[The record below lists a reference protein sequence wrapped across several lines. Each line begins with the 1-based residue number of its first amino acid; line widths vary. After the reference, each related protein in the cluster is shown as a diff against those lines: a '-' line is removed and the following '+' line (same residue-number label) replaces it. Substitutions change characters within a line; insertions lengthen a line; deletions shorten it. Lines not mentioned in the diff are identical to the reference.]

1 MLNFNAREGVK
12 SPLKPAV
19 YDPPGSVPRP
29 QTTSTARPVTPPPAP
44 AREAPAP
51 APSTAVEVTKEAEDG
66 WMELLF
72 SAPRLGVIGS
82 PDCTPGY
89 YNNEGHPIGRAER
102 LNMAGYPGGPV
113 AFFQLLGDWRR
124 SGSRTGDYRN
134 CR

>member
-51 APSTAVEVTKEAEDG
+51 APSTAVEVTKEAAP
-66 WMELLF
+66 
-72 SAPRLGVIGS
+72 SAPVAATEPVLT
-82 PDCTPGY
+82 DTPGSKLFVGV
-89 YNNEGHPIGRAER
+89 NIKLKGVEISDCDALVIEGQ
-102 LNMAGYPGGPV
+102 V
-113 AFFQLLGDWRR
+113 
-124 SGSRTGDYRN
+124 
-134 CR
+134 